1 MKKVLTIIAFVLT
14 LFILAGC
21 NAKSDVKISIKNVT
35 PARTTIYMEFDVE
48 DPKEEITEDGIV
60 VVLYYLGNEV
70 TRKAPTYAN
79 EVTSIIF
86 EGLSVGYKYTFNV
99 FATYGGKAHK
109 MASGEATT
117 TTEGGSATEP
127 KLISTIQDFLNIP
140 NDLTAFY
147 RLENDL
153 DFEGAS
159 FQNPFGSKQFAGNFD
174 GNNKTIKNMKMDLT
188 TTNIGLFGYNRGTIK
203 NLTVENVTI
212 DFKTSTQNIGI
223 IAGKNAGLI
232 ENVTLKNSSIAAEFS
247 RTGQIYIG
255 GITGLSETG
264 GRLTNITIENV
275 DLNLAITGRTEP
287 HVGLLVGRAQATQV
301 TEASASGSIL
311 VSSMDVTNVG
321 GLIGKIE
328 NVGLSGSSVTNA
340 NANVD
345 IEVDVNVT
353 TTTTNDTAQ
362 GVYVGGLLGTSIG
375 TNVNSVYANG
385 EILITRVSNT
395 STNNRSDDELS
406 VGGLVGFTT
415 SSVTNAYADVE
426 ITVGSAT
433 EVTIISFEKIFVG
446 GLAGIQ
452 LGGERLDKAVYIG
465 ASILIYPGTTG
476 TLQASVVVGNMN
488 PNKAATVGNVD
499 FRISGIMASHGR
511 VVIVNGDILTA
522 AGSAVEVVTFESL
535 QTYFTSTYI
544 LETLIF
550 NE

>member
-1 MKKVLTIIAFVLT
+1 MKKVLTLIAFVLT
-14 LFILAGC
+14 LVILAGC
-21 NAKSDVKISIKNVT
+21 NPKSDVKIAIRNVT
-35 PARTTIYMEFDVE
+35 AARTTIYMEFDVT
-48 DPKEEITEDGIV
+48 DPKEIIADNGIV
-60 VVLYYLGNEV
+60 VVLYYLGNEI
-70 TRKAPTYAN
+70 TRKSPTYTS

-99 FATYGGKAHK
+99 FATYSGKAHK

-127 KLISTIQDFLNIP
+127 KLVSTIQDFLNIP

-153 DFEGAS
+153 DFENAD

-174 GNNKTIKNMKMDLT
+174 GNGKTIKNMNMVLT
-188 TTNIGLFGYNRGTIK
+188 TTYIGLFGYNRGTIK
-203 NLTVENVTI
+203 NLTVENVVLNYQ
-212 DFKTSTQNIGI
+212 TSTQNIGI
-223 IAGKNAGLI
+223 IAGKNAGTI
-232 ENVTLKNSSIAAEFS
+232 ENVTLKDSSITAGFS

-255 GITGLSETG
+255 GITGLSETSSK
-264 GRLTNITIENV
+264 LTNITIENV
-275 DLNLAITGRTEP
+275 DILLTITGRTEP
-287 HVGLLVGRAQATQV
+287 YVGLLTGRAQATQV
-301 TEASASGSIL
+301 TNASASGSIV

-328 NVGLSGSSVTNA
+328 NVGLSGSSVTDSNS
-340 NANVD
+340 NVD

-375 TNVNSVYANG
+375 TTVSSVYAKG
-385 EILITRVSNT
+385 EINLKRASNT
-395 STNNRSDDELS
+395 ATTNRSDDEVS

-415 SSVTNAYADVE
+415 SSIINAYADVD

-433 EVTIISFEKIFVG
+433 EVTLISFERIFVG

-452 LGGERLDKAVYIG
+452 LGGERLDKAVYLG
-465 ASILIYPGTTG
+465 SSIVIYPGTNT
-476 TLQASVVVGNMN
+476 TLQASKVVGNMN
-488 PNKAATVGNVD
+488 PVKSVTVDNVVLTIGVD
-499 FRISGIMASHGR
+499 TISGR
-511 VVIVNGDILTA
+511 VVNVYGDTPSSTP
-522 AGSAVEVVTFESL
+522 SAVEVVTYASL

-544 LETLIF
+544 LQTLIF

>member
-1 MKKVLTIIAFVLT
+1 MKKFLTLIAFVLT
-14 LFILAGC
+14 LVLLAGC

-35 PARTTIYMEFDVE
+35 PARTTIYMEFDVV
-48 DPKEEITEDGIV
+48 DPKEEITEDGIT

-79 EVTSIIF
+79 DLTSIIF
-86 EGLSVGYKYTFNV
+86 EGLSVGYKYTFSV

-153 DFEGAS
+153 DFEDAA
-159 FQNPFGSKQFAGNFD
+159 FQNPFGSKQFAGTFD
-174 GNNKTIKNMKMDLT
+174 GNNKTIKNLKMDLT
-188 TTNIGLFGYNRGTIK
+188 TTYIGLFGYNRGTIK
-203 NLTVENVTI
+203 NLTVENVTV

-232 ENVTLKNSSIAAEFS
+232 ENVTLKNSSIAAAFS

-264 GRLTNITIENV
+264 GKLTDITIENV

-287 HVGLLVGRAQATQV
+287 HAGLLVGRAQATQV
-301 TEASASGSIL
+301 TDVSATGSI
-311 VSSMDVTNVG
+311 VVTAQDVTNVG

-328 NVGLSGSSVTNA
+328 NVGLSGSSITNA
-340 NANVD
+340 SADVEIEVSVD
-345 IEVDVNVT
+345 IT

-362 GVYVGGLLGTSIG
+362 AIYIGGLLGTSIG
-375 TNVNSVYANG
+375 TNVNSVYAKG
-385 EILITRVSNT
+385 QIDLLKASNT
-395 STNNRSDDELS
+395 STNDRNDDELS

-415 SSVTNAYADVE
+415 SGIVNAYANVDIV
-426 ITVGSAT
+426 VGSST
-433 EVTIISFEKIFVG
+433 EVTIVSFDRMFVG

-452 LGGERLDKAVYIG
+452 LGGERLEKAAYLMGTIVV
-465 ASILIYPGTTG
+465 YPGANT
-476 TLQASVVVGNMN
+476 TLQASKVVGNMN
-488 PNKAATVGNVD
+488 PTKSVTVDSAVLTIGSDV
-499 FRISGIMASHGR
+499 IVGR
-511 VVIVNGDILTA
+511 VVNVYGDTPSSTP
-522 AGSAVEVVTFESL
+522 SAVEAVTYASL
-535 QTYFTSTYI
+535 QTYFTSSFI

-550 NE
+550 SE

>member
-1 MKKVLTIIAFVLT
+1 MKKVLTLIAFVLT
-14 LFILAGC
+14 LVILAGC
-21 NAKSDVKISIKNVT
+21 NPKSDVKIAIKNVT
-35 PARTTIYMEFDVE
+35 AARTTIYMEFDVT
-48 DPKEEITEDGIV
+48 DPKEIIADNGIV
-60 VVLYYLGNEV
+60 VVLYYLGNEI
-70 TRKAPTYAN
+70 TRKSPTYTS

-99 FATYGGKAHK
+99 FATYSGKAHK

-117 TTEGGSATEP
+117 TTQGGSATEP
-127 KLISTIQDFLNIP
+127 KLVSTIQDFLNIP

-153 DFEGAS
+153 DFNNAD

-174 GNNKTIKNMKMDLT
+174 GNGKTIKNMNMVLT
-188 TTNIGLFGYNRGTIK
+188 TTYIGLFGYNRGTIK
-203 NLTVENVTI
+203 NLTVENVI
-212 DFKTSTQNIGI
+212 LNYQTSTQNIGI
-223 IAGKNAGLI
+223 IAGKNAGTI
-232 ENVTLKNSSIAAEFS
+232 ENVTLKNSSITAGFS

-255 GITGLSETG
+255 GITGLSETSSK
-264 GRLTNITIENV
+264 LTNITIENV
-275 DLNLAITGRTEP
+275 DILLTITGRTEP

-301 TEASASGSIL
+301 TNASASGSIV

-328 NVGLSGSSVTNA
+328 NVGLSGSSVIDS

-362 GVYVGGLLGTSIG
+362 GVYIGGLLGTSIG
-375 TNVNSVYANG
+375 TSVSSVYARG
-385 EILITRVSNT
+385 EINLKRASNT
-395 STNNRSDDELS
+395 ATTNRSDDEVS

-415 SSVTNAYADVE
+415 SSIINAYADVD

-433 EVTIISFEKIFVG
+433 EVTLISFERIFVG

-452 LGGERLDKAVYIG
+452 LGGERLDKAVYLNS
-465 ASILIYPGTTG
+465 SIVIYPGTNT
-476 TLQASVVVGNMN
+476 TLQASKVVGNMN
-488 PNKAATVGNVD
+488 PVKSVTVDNVVLTIGVD
-499 FRISGIMASHGR
+499 TISGR
-511 VVIVNGDILTA
+511 VVNVYGDTPSSTP
-522 AGSAVEVVTFESL
+522 SAVEVVTYASL

-544 LETLIF
+544 LQTLIF
-550 NE
+550 TE